1 MLFHPPRWEKM
12 KIRLDVLHI
21 LVFDIGILCNKFGKI
36 VNSQRIK
43 ILRRLDLCGQKKR
56 VGVAGAS
63 RMRQLLQFDLLD
75 ADEFVHDGENC
86 KARRI
91 VNLQLGSDVATV
103 GGNGVHRKVQTVGYL
118 LAGHSLSNAANN
130 LFFPL

>member
-43 ILRRLDLCGQKKR
+43 ILRRLDLCGQKKK
-56 VGVAGAS
+56 GGACKG
-63 RMRQLLQFDLLD
+63 QPD
-75 ADEFVHDGENC
+75 A
-86 KARRI
+86 
-91 VNLQLGSDVATV
+91 AT
-103 GGNGVHRKVQTVGYL
+103 T
-118 LAGHSLSNAANN
+118 AI
-130 LFFPL
+130 